1 MLQFL
6 FRDQTDSKGTLI
18 VLIIFRSNRTG
29 EVEAVQT
36 SKNTLYSKKAIV
48 VAAGCWSGSLMHDLL
63 RETEIVLD
71 IPVKPRKVRIN
82 FLARWLEDFDEFS
95 LRCYIHYFRNHFPLQ
110 TLPCHLSY

>member
-1 MLQFL
+1 MFI
-6 FRDQTDSKGTLI
+6 FRCQTDFKATLI
-18 VLIIFRSNRTG
+18 FCVIFRSNSTG

-36 SKNTLYSKKAIV
+36 SKNTLYSKKAVV

-82 FLARWLEDFDEFS
+82 FLACCLEEFDEFS
-95 LRCYIHYFRNHFPLQ
+95 L
-110 TLPCHLSY
+110 

>member
-6 FRDQTDSKGTLI
+6 FRDQTDFKGTLI
-18 VLIIFRSNRTG
+18 VFIIFRSNSTG

-48 VAAGCWSGSLMHDLL
+48 VAAGSWSGSLMHDLL

-82 FLARWLEDFDEFS
+82 FLAHRLEEFDEFS
-95 LRCYIHYFRNHFPLQ
+95 L
-110 TLPCHLSY
+110 